1 MTPAMT
7 PPVGA
12 VVRLRAAGLLL
23 LACLA
28 VGAGAIWSS
37 LDWYRR
43 ETRSHRQARAEQA
56 EIAVRLARIDD
67 DAAQML
73 AFGERYRQLLAQG
86 YVGPER
92 RLDWVE
98 HIAQTK
104 AARQLFDLRYA
115 FAAQKPLDAGQPPS
129 RVAAGGFEFMT
140 STMTLQLPLLH
151 EDDLLGFLGDL
162 TARVPAL
169 LRVRACAVE
178 RRAQDDGAA
187 APGAQLSADCV
198 VDWITLKEAA

>member
-1 MTPAMT
+1 MTPRLS
-7 PPVGA
+7 A
-12 VVRLRAAGLLL
+12 VVRLRGASLLL

-28 VGAGAIWSS
+28 VALGTIWSAG
-37 LDWYRR
+37 DWRSR
-43 ETRSHRQARAEQA
+43 EMRSHQQARAEQA
-56 EIAVRLARIDD
+56 ELQVRLARIDD
-67 DAAQML
+67 DAAQLL

-98 HIAQTK
+98 HIAQIK

-115 FAAQKPLDAGQPPS
+115 FAAQQPLDAGHPPS
-129 RVAAGGFEFMT
+129 QVAAGGFEFMT
-140 STMTLQLPLLH
+140 STMTLHLPLLH

-169 LRVRACAVE
+169 LRVRACTVE
-178 RRAQDDGAA
+178 RRVHDDGATA
-187 APGAQLSADCV
+187 RGAQLSADCV
-198 VDWITLKEAA
+198 VDWITLKQAA